1 MNQNQIKPHFSAQ
14 YVGRRFQA
22 APWLALP
29 GIRKCVANQ
38 GLPDALL
45 LSGLRSSRA
54 SICASRSV
62 LARESSCYQLIAPV
76 RVQARSYN
84 KVVSRVQTF
93 SCECSAARQERIR
106 HANAGQG
113 VPCGRRSSR
122 GVRNA
127 G

>member
-14 YVGRRFQA
+14 YEGRRFQA

-29 GIRKCVANQ
+29 SIRKCVAKQ

-54 SICASRSV
+54 SICASRSL
-62 LARESSCYQLIAPV
+62 LARASSQYQLIAPV
-76 RVQARSYN
+76 RVQTRSCN
-84 KVVSRVQTF
+84 NVVSRVQAV
-93 SCECSAARQERIR
+93 SCECSAQ
-106 HANAGQG
+106 AGN
-113 VPCGRRSSR
+113 SR

>member
-14 YVGRRFQA
+14 FVGRCFQA

-29 GIRKCVANQ
+29 GIRSCVAKQ

-54 SICASRSV
+54 SICASRSL
-62 LARESSCYQLIAPV
+62 LARASSRYQLITPV
-76 RVQARSYN
+76 RAQARSCN
-84 KVVSRVQTF
+84 TVVSGVQAF
-93 SCECSAARQERIR
+93 SCECSVQ
-106 HANAGQG
+106 AGN
-113 VPCGRRSSR
+113 SR